1 MYTLDPL
8 DPLASVSI
16 PVDSC
21 LDNLLSGQELIS
33 PVKQVTS
40 SVIPSMVSSV
50 SDSEK
55 THCKMI
61 GSLHSTS
68 HASSAVDQPMT
79 GAPLTDSG
87 FSVFIH
93 VSNLCCVNY
102 LYTFILFSV
111 QLFVLVLEPH

>member
-8 DPLASVSI
+8 DPLASGSI

-33 PVKQVTS
+33 PVKQVTN
-40 SVIPSMVSSV
+40 SVIPSAVSSV

-55 THCKMI
+55 NHCKMI

-68 HASSAVDQPMT
+68 HVSSGIDQPMR
-79 GAPLTDSG
+79 GIPLTDSG
-87 FSVFIH
+87 FSVLH
-93 VSNLCCVNY
+93 VSFVLCKLCVHIY
-102 LYTFILFSV
+102 FCFLFS
-111 QLFVLVLEPH
+111 